1 MLEYNNGSY
10 FVLPG
15 MISLI
20 VSDMKI
26 LSLIESLT
34 ILNLVDVKV
43 SVRLFAYQPLNPQ
56 VYLKMCLQF

>member
-1 MLEYNNGSY
+1 MLKYNNGSY
-10 FVLPG
+10 LVLPG

-20 VSDMKI
+20 VSDKKI
-26 LSLIESLT
+26 LSLVESLT